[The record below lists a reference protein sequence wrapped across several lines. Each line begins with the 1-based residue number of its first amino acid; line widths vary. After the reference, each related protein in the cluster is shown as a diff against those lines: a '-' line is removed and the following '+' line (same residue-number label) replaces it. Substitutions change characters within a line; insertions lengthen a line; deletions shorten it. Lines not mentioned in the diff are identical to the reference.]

1 MSTVIFSVK
10 SQGRC
15 CSVGPLWLPDTV
27 EVLSLIVFT
36 RHVEITANKSQTLA
50 GWDIFTGGMFY
61 VGRTEMKTPDGSQ
74 SEREWD
80 HRAVVDLPAVSSGLT
95 GLTLTGLSSPARL
108 RTPDTQR
115 DTAGHLLCAHI
126 NNNSCSSCSFFTS
139 STSFTC
145 SSSSPRPPLS
155 ILHSIQ
161 FSSDVF
167 VRRGRHKA
175 LQIYHRPGWI

>member
-36 RHVEITANKSQTLA
+36 RHVEITANKSQTLT

-74 SEREWD
+74 SERE
-80 HRAVVDLPAVSSGLT
+80 
-95 GLTLTGLSSPARL
+95 
-108 RTPDTQR
+108 
-115 DTAGHLLCAHI
+115 
-126 NNNSCSSCSFFTS
+126 
-139 STSFTC
+139 
-145 SSSSPRPPLS
+145 
-155 ILHSIQ
+155 
-161 FSSDVF
+161 
-167 VRRGRHKA
+167 
-175 LQIYHRPGWI
+175 